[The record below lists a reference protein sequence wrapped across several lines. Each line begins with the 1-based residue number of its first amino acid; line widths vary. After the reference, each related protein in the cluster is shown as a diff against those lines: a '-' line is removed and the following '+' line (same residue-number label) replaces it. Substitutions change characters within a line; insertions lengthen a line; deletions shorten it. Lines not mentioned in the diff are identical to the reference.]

1 MANPAE
7 LRGHA
12 EHCRYLAD
20 LTASPHD
27 RQVLRQ
33 SAEDFDTEAKRVEGK
48 LCAAAERQKPDPKL
62 CPEPD

>member
-33 SAEDFDTEAKRVEGK
+33 SAEDFDIEAKRVEGK
-48 LCAAAERQKPDPKL
+48 RSAAADRQKHE
-62 CPEPD
+62 PEPFPEAD

>member
-1 MANPAE
+1 MANSAD
-7 LRGHA
+7 LRRHA

-33 SAEDFDTEAKRVEGK
+33 SADDFDAEAKRVDGK
-48 LCAAAERQKPDPKL
+48 RRAAADWRKTKP
-62 CPEPD
+62 

>member
-1 MANPAE
+1 MENPAE
-7 LRGHA
+7 LRRHA

-48 LCAAAERQKPDPKL
+48 RGAAAELQKHE
-62 CPEPD
+62 PEPFPEAD